1 LRRGLRSVNASFHHG
16 PAAIQRKRQQM
27 DFASRFTVSIERSGI
42 CRRFAGVVAG
52 TLAAVAT
59 LATAP
64 AQGGELAKDL
74 LEAIHAPT
82 TPPVKWARD
91 VNGRRFVQALLLSDS
106 ADPDMTD
113 LRAFVCKPA
122 AQC

>member
-1 LRRGLRSVNASFHHG
+1 
-16 PAAIQRKRQQM
+16 M

-42 CRRFAGVVAG
+42 CRRFARVVAG
-52 TLAAVAT
+52 TLATV
-59 LATAP
+59 ATAP

-82 TPPVKWARD
+82 TPAVKWARD

-113 LRAFVCKPA
+113 LRAFVVQAGGAVLKRHDA
-122 AQC
+122 TH